1 MKKNIF
7 LTFVCSLWPGAGQM
21 YMGYI
26 KRGVSLMTAFMVA
39 IGLSGFL
46 NIMFFTIPLPV
57 IWFYAFFDTWSLRNM
72 DQAQRIA
79 SPDDFIL
86 PSEMRRHGEVE
97 AFARRY
103 HAVFGVGFI
112 LVGIY
117 VLYDNLLMPLLATFI
132 NSISYDLTWIW
143 RLANNLPTLV
153 VAMLI
158 ILLGMRLIRGDAKHS
173 QDDMIEFKGEE

>member
-46 NIMFFTIPLPV
+46 NIMVFTIPLPV
-57 IWFYAFFDTWSLRNM
+57 IWFYAFFETWSLRNM

-86 PSEMRRHGEVE
+86 PSEMRDVYKRQGQ
-97 AFARRY
+97 
-103 HAVFGVGFI
+103 I
-112 LVGIY
+112 STGIG
-117 VLYDNLLMPLLATFI
+117 LKKRQAAM
-132 NSISYDLTWIW
+132 DL
-143 RLANNLPTLV
+143 
-153 VAMLI
+153 
-158 ILLGMRLIRGDAKHS
+158 
-173 QDDMIEFKGEE
+173 